1 MDNYNIKF
9 MLQDRSFESCTTD
22 EKYIVDLINCLRI
35 INDKEFGFIV
45 FGSQLIKLNLI
56 INIEFKKF
64 DEELNDF
71 IYFNINDLLNKYKD
85 NKNG

>member
-1 MDNYNIKF
+1 MMNNYNIKF
-9 MLQDRSFESCTTD
+9 HLKDRSFEGCTTD

-35 INDKEFGFIV
+35 INDKEFGFIA

-71 IYFNINDLLNKYKD
+71 NYFNINDLLNKYDKI
-85 NKNG
+85 